1 MSSLITFIAIRA
13 ALTPAD
19 ADHRFGHGKAEA
31 LAGVAQ
37 AGFIAASAGG
47 LLLTVADRFLHPRPV
62 QQEMVGAVVS
72 AIAIVLTFGL
82 MLFQGHVVRR
92 TGSLA
97 DHRRPR
103 ALHHRLRHQHR
114 RRRRHLAVEP
124 VRRADDRSR
133 GGGRRGAL
141 SRLGRLAR
149 SAGTSID
156 VLMDREL
163 PDEDRQRILDIVRR
177 HPGVRSVHDLRT
189 RSSGLHQFIQLHL
202 VLHPTMSLGR
212 AHVISDSVEAAI
224 REAFP
229 QAEVIVHIDP
239 WDDAPPPVRRM
250 TAHPSFVVED
260 QSAVIAALE
269 KRLAPAKRIDT
280 HGAVVFLSGDRAYKL
295 KRAVK
300 FPYMDF
306 STAERRARHVRGR
319 GRDQPAAGARDL
331 SRRRARCGPS
341 RGEDATGSS

>member
-1 MSSLITFIAIRA
+1 MVDTNPVPLTSTPADTPRLMRWASIASMSVATVLIAAKTGAWLITDSVSMLSSLIDSALDLVSSLITFIAIRA
-13 ALTPAD
+13 ALAPAD

-62 QQEMVGAVVS
+62 QQEMVGAAVS

-82 MLFQGHVVRR
+82 MLFQGYVVRR

-97 DHRRPR
+97 ITADR
-103 ALHHRLRHQHR
+103 AHYTTDFVTNI
-114 RRRRHLAVEP
+114 AVGIGIWL
-124 VRRADDRSR
+124 S
-133 GGGRRGAL
+133 
-141 SRLGRLAR
+141 SRLDEPLIDLGVAVGVAFYLGSGAWHIGRHA
-149 SAGTSID
+149 ID

-163 PDEDRQRILDIVRR
+163 PTEDRQKILDIVRR

-212 AHVISDSVEAAI
+212 AHVMSDSVEATI

-239 WDDAPPPVRRM
+239 WDDDP
-250 TAHPSFVVED
+250 T
-260 QSAVIAALE
+260 
-269 KRLAPAKRIDT
+269 PAE
-280 HGAVVFLSGDRAYKL
+280 S
-295 KRAVK
+295 
-300 FPYMDF
+300 
-306 STAERRARHVRGR
+306 
-319 GRDQPAAGARDL
+319 
-331 SRRRARCGPS
+331 
-341 RGEDATGSS
+341 

>member
-1 MSSLITFIAIRA
+1 MVDTNPVPLTSTPADTPRLMRWASIASMSVATVLIAAKTGAWLVTDSVSMLSSLIDSSLDLVSSLITFIAIRA

-97 DHRRPR
+97 VTADR
-103 ALHHRLRHQHR
+103 AHYTTDFVTNIAVGVGIWLSSRFAEPMID
-114 RRRRHLAVEP
+114 LAVA
-124 VRRADDRSR
+124 VGVAFYLGS
-133 GGGRRGAL
+133 GAWHIGRHA
-141 SRLGRLAR
+141 
-149 SAGTSID
+149 ID

-163 PDEDRQRILDIVRR
+163 PNEDRRRILEIVRR

-239 WDDAPPPVRRM
+239 WDDAPPP
-250 TAHPSFVVED
+250 ADS
-260 QSAVIAALE
+260 
-269 KRLAPAKRIDT
+269 
-280 HGAVVFLSGDRAYKL
+280 
-295 KRAVK
+295 
-300 FPYMDF
+300 
-306 STAERRARHVRGR
+306 
-319 GRDQPAAGARDL
+319 
-331 SRRRARCGPS
+331 
-341 RGEDATGSS
+341 

>member
-1 MSSLITFIAIRA
+1 MVDTNPVPLTSTPADTPRLMRWASIASMSVATVLIAAKTGAWLVTDSVSMLSSLIDSSLDLVSSLITFIAIRA

-62 QQEMVGAVVS
+62 QQEMVGTVVS

-97 DHRRPR
+97 VTADR
-103 ALHHRLRHQHR
+103 AHYTTDFVTNIAVGIGIWLSSRLAEPMID
-114 RRRRHLAVEP
+114 LAVA
-124 VRRADDRSR
+124 VGVAFYLGS
-133 GGGRRGAL
+133 GAWHIGRHA
-141 SRLGRLAR
+141 
-149 SAGTSID
+149 ID

-163 PDEDRQRILDIVRR
+163 PNEDRRRILEIVRR

-189 RSSGLHQFIQLHL
+189 RSSGLNQFIQLHL

-239 WDDAPPPVRRM
+239 WDDAPP
-250 TAHPSFVVED
+250 ADS
-260 QSAVIAALE
+260 
-269 KRLAPAKRIDT
+269 
-280 HGAVVFLSGDRAYKL
+280 
-295 KRAVK
+295 
-300 FPYMDF
+300 
-306 STAERRARHVRGR
+306 
-319 GRDQPAAGARDL
+319 
-331 SRRRARCGPS
+331 
-341 RGEDATGSS
+341 

>member
-1 MSSLITFIAIRA
+1 MVDTNPVPLTSTPAHAPRLMRWASIASMSVATVLIAAKTGAWLVTDSVSMLSSLIDSSLDLVSSLITFIAIRA

-97 DHRRPR
+97 VTADR
-103 ALHHRLRHQHR
+103 AHYTTDFVTNIAVGIGIWLSSRLAEPMID
-114 RRRRHLAVEP
+114 LAVA
-124 VRRADDRSR
+124 VGVAFYLGS
-133 GGGRRGAL
+133 GAWHIGRHA
-141 SRLGRLAR
+141 
-149 SAGTSID
+149 ID

-163 PDEDRQRILDIVRR
+163 PNEDRRRILEIVRR

-189 RSSGLHQFIQLHL
+189 RSSGLNQFIQLHL

-212 AHVISDSVEAAI
+212 AHVISDSAEAAI

-239 WDDAPPPVRRM
+239 WDDAPPPVD
-250 TAHPSFVVED
+250 S
-260 QSAVIAALE
+260 
-269 KRLAPAKRIDT
+269 
-280 HGAVVFLSGDRAYKL
+280 
-295 KRAVK
+295 
-300 FPYMDF
+300 
-306 STAERRARHVRGR
+306 
-319 GRDQPAAGARDL
+319 
-331 SRRRARCGPS
+331 
-341 RGEDATGSS
+341 

>member
-1 MSSLITFIAIRA
+1 MVDTNPVPLTSTPADTPRLMRWASIASMSVATVLIAAKTGAWLVTDSVSMLSSLIDSSLDLVSSLITFIAIRA

-19 ADHRFGHGKAEA
+19 ADHRFGRGKAEA

-97 DHRRPR
+97 VTADR
-103 ALHHRLRHQHR
+103 AHYTTDFVTNIAVGIGIWLSSRLAEPMID
-114 RRRRHLAVEP
+114 LAVA
-124 VRRADDRSR
+124 VGVAFYLGS
-133 GGGRRGAL
+133 GAWHIGRHA
-141 SRLGRLAR
+141 
-149 SAGTSID
+149 ID

-163 PDEDRQRILDIVRR
+163 PNEDRRRILEIVRR

-189 RSSGLHQFIQLHL
+189 RSSGLNQFIQLHL

-239 WDDAPPPVRRM
+239 WDDAPPP
-250 TAHPSFVVED
+250 ADS
-260 QSAVIAALE
+260 
-269 KRLAPAKRIDT
+269 
-280 HGAVVFLSGDRAYKL
+280 
-295 KRAVK
+295 
-300 FPYMDF
+300 
-306 STAERRARHVRGR
+306 
-319 GRDQPAAGARDL
+319 
-331 SRRRARCGPS
+331 
-341 RGEDATGSS
+341 